1 MGSKFE
7 KFSINMR
14 AQLIQLRNCEA
25 NQVGEPGTPVALNW
39 RSVKASESGRK
50 VRVKIFTH
58 RVDRH
63 SRRQPERERE
73 IGNLVRSNGLESS
86 TV

>member
-39 RSVKASESGRK
+39 RSVKHRK
-50 VRVKIFTH
+50 AGEKFV
-58 RVDRH
+58 
-63 SRRQPERERE
+63 
-73 IGNLVRSNGLESS
+73 
-86 TV
+86 